1 MDFRKRTSALLAFL
15 LLASM
20 SASAA
25 LSQPASP
32 GAAPVAPALPA
43 APAAAAAAGQDLA
56 ALPLPARI
64 DALIALQAPLAS
76 ARVGIYVQDLATG
89 AVLYQHDAQGGY
101 AIASVTKVVTMA
113 AALALLGPDFRFR
126 TALLAEEVDA
136 GGVIKGDLYLE
147 SRGNPMLATADLEEL
162 ARWLER
168 SGVRRVRGELVVDT
182 GYFDDQPSPPH
193 FDEQPEEQAAFR
205 APVGAASLER
215 SAFMVR
221 VRASRSPGERAAVWL
236 EPETPYLRLGRVEVV
251 TQDTG
256 RDDVRIASELDDK
269 GRMVVHVAGQVR
281 TGGGVQGFRRRVE
294 NPVSYVGETMRE
306 ILDQRRI
313 RIRKPARP
321 GVAPAGAQVLAF
333 VESEPLCVLIHR
345 LGKDSDNFVA
355 ETLLK
360 TLAAEHREPGADARP
375 ATWQEGLAV
384 VQRFLTDHVGLA
396 PGSFRYGN
404 GSGLFDA
411 SAFSPAQIGAVL
423 ATAYRNM
430 RYGPDLMAALAIA
443 GTDGTLRGRMVTSP
457 ARGRVRAKTGTLA
470 AVSALAGY
478 LDAGPR
484 PPVAFAI
491 FINGIEPLWAAR
503 QAARDLQ
510 DGVVEAVIDH
520 LTPPP
525 GRSAAAMQP

>member
-1 MDFRKRTSALLAFL
+1 MGFRKRTSALLAFL

-20 SASAA
+20 SAGVA
-25 LSQPASP
+25 LSQPA
-32 GAAPVAPALPA
+32 GEHAAPTAPPA
-43 APAAAAAAGQDLA
+43 PTAPTAVQDLA
-56 ALPLPARI
+56 AMPLGARL
-64 DALIALQAPLAS
+64 DAIVAQQAPLAT
-76 ARVGIYVQDLATG
+76 ARIGIFVQDLATG
-89 AVLYQHDAQGGY
+89 AVLYERDAQGGY

-126 TALLAEEVDA
+126 TALLVEEID
-136 GGVIKGDLYLE
+136 GDGVIRGDLYLE

-162 ARWLER
+162 SRWLER
-168 SGVRRVRGELVVDT
+168 AGVRRVRGELVVDT
-182 GYFDDQPSPPH
+182 SYFDDQSSPPH

-215 SAFMVR
+215 NAFMVR
-221 VRASRSPGERAAVWL
+221 VRAARSPGQRAAVWL
-236 EPETPYLRLGRVEVV
+236 EPETPYLRLGRAEVV
-251 TQDTG
+251 TQETG
-256 RDDVRIASELDDK
+256 RDDIRIASELDDK

-281 TGGGVQGFRRRVE
+281 AGGSVLGFRRRVD
-294 NPVSYVGETMRE
+294 NPVTYVGETLRE
-306 ILDQRRI
+306 ILRRRGI
-313 RIRKPARP
+313 RIRKPARA

-384 VQRFLTDHVGLA
+384 VQRFLTDHVGLT
-396 PGSFRYGN
+396 PGTFRYGN

-411 SAFSPAQIGAVL
+411 STFSPAQIGAVL
-423 ATAYRNM
+423 ATAHRNM
-430 RYGPDLMAALAIA
+430 RYGPDLMASLAIA
-443 GTDGTLRGRMVTSP
+443 GTDGTLRSRMLGSP

-470 AVSALAGY
+470 AVSTLAGY

-491 FINGIEPLWAAR
+491 FINGIQPLWAAR

-510 DGVVEAVIDH
+510 DGVVEALIEH
-520 LTPPP
+520 LIAAP
-525 GRSAAAMQP
+525 GQP

>member
-1 MDFRKRTSALLAFL
+1 MIVRTRTSALLAFL

-20 SASAA
+20 SAGVA
-25 LSQPASP
+25 LSQP
-32 GAAPVAPALPA
+32 GGKPA
-43 APAAAAAAGQDLA
+43 APAAAVPAHGATAPSVPAVPLA
-56 ALPLPARI
+56 AHL
-64 DALIALQAPLAS
+64 DAIIAAQAPLRT
-76 ARVGIYVQDLATG
+76 ARIGIFVQDLATG
-89 AVLYQHDAQGGY
+89 AVLYERDAQGGY
-101 AIASVTKVVTMA
+101 ALASVTKVVTMA

-136 GGVIKGDLYLE
+136 GGVIRGDLYLE

-162 ARWLER
+162 SRWLER
-168 SGVRRVRGELVVDT
+168 AGVERVRGELIVDT
-182 GYFDDQPSPPH
+182 SYFDEQSSPPH
-193 FDEQPEEQAAFR
+193 FDEQPDEQAAFR

-215 SAFMVR
+215 NAFVVR
-221 VRASRSPGERAAVWL
+221 VRAARSAGQRAAVWL
-236 EPETPYLRLGRVEVV
+236 EPETPYLRLGRAEVV
-251 TQDTG
+251 TQDSG
-256 RDDVRIASELDDK
+256 RDDIRIASELDDK

-281 TGGGVQGFRRRVE
+281 AGGGVQSFRRRVD
-294 NPVSYVGETMRE
+294 NPVTYVGETMRE
-306 ILDQRRI
+306 ILHRRGI
-313 RIRKPARP
+313 RIRKPART
-321 GVAPAGAQVLAF
+321 GVAPAGAQVLAY

-384 VQRFLTDHVGLA
+384 VQRFLTDHVGLTA
-396 PGSFRYGN
+396 GTFRYGN

-411 SAFSPAQIGAVL
+411 STFSPAQVGAVL
-423 ATAYRNM
+423 AAAQRNM

-443 GTDGTLRGRMVTSP
+443 GTDGTLRSRMASSP

-470 AVSALAGY
+470 AVSTLAGY

-491 FINGIEPLWAAR
+491 FINGIEPLWVAR

-510 DGVVEAVIDH
+510 DGVIEALIAH
-520 LTPPP
+520 LT
-525 GRSAAAMQP
+525 AAPAQP